1 VAKKNVAELTCSD
14 CGTLNCNRRDQKFP
28 KFCLTENLDKRL
40 LDETIELY
48 SDGGLDSKIAHAAA
62 EVEGLYYGKLTRV
75 EETVAFARRIGAK
88 KIGIAT
94 CVGLMKETKVFVKV
108 LEKAGFKP
116 HTAACKIGST
126 DKTAIGVPEK
136 LKIKPGSFEGMC
148 NPALQARSLNRQ
160 KTDFNV
166 IVGLCVGHDSL
177 FIRHSEAPV
186 TTLIV
191 KDRVLGHNPA
201 VALYTSESY
210 CARIMDGPRMQE
222 L

>member
-14 CGTLNCNRRDQKFP
+14 CGTLNCSRQDQKFP
-28 KFCLTENLDKRL
+28 KFCLTEHIDKRL

-48 SDGGLDSKIAHAAA
+48 TDGGLDSKIAHAAA

-75 EETVAFARRIGAK
+75 EETIAFARRIGAK

-94 CVGLMKETKVFVKV
+94 CVGLMQETKVFVKV
-108 LEKAGFKP
+108 LEKAGFRP

-126 DKTAIGVPEK
+126 DKTAIGVPEE

-148 NPALQARSLNRQ
+148 NPALQAKTLNEEN
-160 KTDFNV
+160 TDFNV

-201 VALYTSESY
+201 VALYTSQSY
-210 CARIMDGPRMQE
+210 CARIMDEQRMKE